1 MKISKKIFLAAITA
15 AAVAFVGCG
24 AGGMGDSDIIKV
36 SGSKGTIDYTNDTEN
51 DMIRGVKRFNFEHTQ
66 SICRVTVDN
75 VSAAGTSVIGYV
87 FDEQK
92 NDGLSD
98 MYIAGLH
105 VKDNLVEYYVS
116 FFEDITDE
124 ELTANGDSF
133 GKEYGVDLTT
143 GKWVEESKSVNT
155 TSDYAPLSKANTD
168 RLVKENKLDCYVAV
182 LYNEAE
188 AAFNVGIYEAVEG
201 LDAIKDI
208 ENIDAAE
215 KALLASA
222 KVAGGVI
229 PAFDNTTVKGKVG
242 CYANVKK
249 GYTLTGSWQK
259 TASKAAEV
267 VEE

>member
-24 AGGMGDSDIIKV
+24 AGGIGDEDIIKV
-36 SGSKGTIDYTNDTEN
+36 SGSTGTIDYTNDTEN
-51 DMIRGVKRFNFEHTQ
+51 NYVRGVKRFSFEHTQ
-66 SICRVTVDN
+66 SICRVKVDD

-105 VKDNLVEYYVS
+105 VKENKVEYYVS
-116 FFEDITDE
+116 FFEGITDE

-155 TSDYAPLSKANTD
+155 TSDFYPLDKALTD
-168 RLVKENKLDCYVAV
+168 RLVKDNKLDCYVAV

-208 ENIDAAE
+208 ENIKAAE

-242 CYANVKK
+242 CYANVQK